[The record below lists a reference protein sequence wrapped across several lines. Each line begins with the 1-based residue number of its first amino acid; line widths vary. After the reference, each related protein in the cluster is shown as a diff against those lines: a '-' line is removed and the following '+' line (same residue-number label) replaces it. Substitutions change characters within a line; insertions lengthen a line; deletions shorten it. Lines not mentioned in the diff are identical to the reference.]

1 MALLWS
7 RRALIRASFFGGGSR
22 ISNRALDDHV
32 IRINPQDWLPALN
45 PRRDPWTPFRLWVAL
60 TIATFALRSV
70 SLSTALLWP
79 GAIPGWILLTM
90 VLIALVLAAKALLFP
105 GRVLAWREG
114 EPGIWAEIMDDWR
127 QLWRRWSRR

>member
-1 MALLWS
+1 
-7 RRALIRASFFGGGSR
+7 
-22 ISNRALDDHV
+22 
-32 IRINPQDWLPALN
+32 
-45 PRRDPWTPFRLWVAL
+45 VAL

-90 VLIALVLAAKALLFP
+90 VLIALVLAAKALLLP

-114 EPGIWAEIMDDWR
+114 EPGIWAEIVDDWR

>member
-1 MALLWS
+1 MALIS
-7 RRALIRASFFGGGSR
+7 ASFFGSGSR
-22 ISNRALDDHV
+22 ISNRAQDDLV
-32 IRINPQDWLPALN
+32 IKLGLEDWLPSLY
-45 PRRDPWTPFRLWVAL
+45 PRRDPWSPFRLWVAL

-79 GAIPGWILLTM
+79 GAIPGRILLTM

-114 EPGIWAEIMDDWR
+114 EPGIWAEIVDDWR